1 MWHIAACGKLSQA
14 NTGAAIAKIAS
25 NYAKEKYIGCFTFFR
40 GFDVSPTP
48 IDMTRLNKLFD
59 GKTHH
64 RHSTPVIYKSPVHG
78 WMVFC
83 WGESASLRAWKV
95 NTNLTLT
102 FLASSDET
110 ASPNTRDVGGMPSG
124 RAYLISYSGRVD
136 VYGP

>member
-25 NYAKEKYIGCFTFFR
+25 NYAKAKYIGWFTFFP

-59 GKTHH
+59 GKTHTGT
-64 RHSTPVIYKSPVHG
+64 RRPWSTSRRYKGG
-78 WMVFC
+78 WC
-83 WGESASLRAWKV
+83 SAGGENASLRAWKV
-95 NTNLTLT
+95 NANLTLT

-110 ASPNTRDVGGMPSG
+110 ASPNTGDVGGMPSG
-124 RAYLISYSGRVD
+124 RVYLANYSGGVD